1 MKMCIDWQIK
11 KSKQLIIS
19 NTSILCFFKWNFPIL
34 IWIEFCH
41 FSQTSV
47 QVEKRQRGVEK
58 EESEGE
64 TAILP
69 IDTSPSKNPT
79 YSQNVCAR
87 NHQAVEKGAEGGR
100 RAIDATGSRETKIG
114 GEYYER
120 MMWRCIGKVVLPTR
134 ILEEAARDATLLKGS
149 EGNAFS

>member
-1 MKMCIDWQIK
+1 M
-11 KSKQLIIS
+11 SGEERS
-19 NTSILCFFKWNFPIL
+19 RILSVASFF
-34 IWIEFCH
+34 
-41 FSQTSV
+41 
-47 QVEKRQRGVEK
+47 G

-100 RAIDATGSRETKIG
+100 GAIDATGSRETKIG

-120 MMWRCIGKVVLPTR
+120 LMWRCIGKVVLPTR
-134 ILEEAARDATLLKGS
+134 ILEEAASRRILVERLCGECIPLTT
-149 EGNAFS
+149 